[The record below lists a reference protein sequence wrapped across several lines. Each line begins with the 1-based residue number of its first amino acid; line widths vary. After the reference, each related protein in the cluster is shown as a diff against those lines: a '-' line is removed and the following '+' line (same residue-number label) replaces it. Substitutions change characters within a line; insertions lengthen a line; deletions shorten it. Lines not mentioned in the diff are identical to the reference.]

1 MLLKFLELSFSL
13 SFHFCYNDVFR
24 FNRSFCTKGLLSKI
38 AIQALRRHFSF
49 PLWNGVWNF
58 TFRYLS
64 AALSC
69 LLTRKKVVFFCLNTI
84 KIKSLLNPFDK
95 DVSELPNKAE
105 NEPDSES
112 VAQFEMYQKLK
123 TAFLSAKI
131 KDKPDNTL
139 TSYCQG

>member
-1 MLLKFLELSFSL
+1 MKRCLQLHFQVIYLLRLQAFWYKSIFFL
-13 SFHFCYNDVFR
+13 
-24 FNRSFCTKGLLSKI
+24 KPWPQI
-38 AIQALRRHFSF
+38 
-49 PLWNGVWNF
+49 
-58 TFRYLS
+58 
-64 AALSC
+64 
-69 LLTRKKVVFFCLNTI
+69 FF
-84 KIKSLLNPFDK
+84 NPFDK